1 MICSFAKYGTR
12 ASAEVEDAGD
22 ADPLTP
28 WIERTDRTIVQF
40 VQDLEHQ
47 LTVLISC
54 VRTIDDDVAHDRTDR
69 LGELQNAAEQAAL
82 LIDALLM
89 NDRPED
95 SVRSVADVNEAVRV
109 TAAALS
115 QIDDAISVQLDISP
129 KPLGVHAEPGALER
143 VLLNLALNA
152 YDAMPTGGR
161 LTIETAV
168 AHLRVGP
175 IGGLRPGPYARLTV
189 TDTGCGM
196 TAEAIDRSFNA
207 CFTTKPN
214 GTGLG
219 LRSVAVTVQ
228 QLQGGISI
236 ESERGRGTS
245 LTVLLPLAVEPSTQT
260 GSLSAAPHGPRR

>member
-1 MICSFAKYGTR
+1 
-12 ASAEVEDAGD
+12 
-22 ADPLTP
+22 
-28 WIERTDRTIVQF
+28 VQF

-54 VRTIDDDVAHDRTDR
+54 VRTIDDDVAHHRTDR

-89 NDRPED
+89 DDRLED
-95 SVRSVADVNEAVRV
+95 SVHSVADVNEAVRV

-115 QIDDAISVQLDISP
+115 QIERDAISVRLDMST

-245 LTVLLPLAVEPSTQT
+245 LTVLLPLAVEPAGQT
-260 GSLSAAPHGPRR
+260 GSLSAAPYERRQ